1 MPVSTVRAYAS
12 RSRQRPALQY
22 PAKRPL
28 MSAATQGKRG
38 SRRSQTAGEVRQ
50 AVGRGRPWNTGN
62 DQAEQGKL
70 FQNLTSNARRLD
82 VLILSSYQLDAIL
95 PDQLTGERADLE
107 DVLTTAAV
115 QLRRAGQLVTLTAL
129 HTKTGISARQIRERF
144 NRVKLR
150 SEGEFITLN
159 LALNSSPA
167 LNLIQKLVLKAI
179 AKDDPTRD
187 FSTSPLNRR
196 GPPLENP

>member
-1 MPVSTVRAYAS
+1 M
-12 RSRQRPALQY
+12 
-22 PAKRPL
+22 
-28 MSAATQGKRG
+28 
-38 SRRSQTAGEVRQ
+38 
-50 AVGRGRPWNTGN
+50 
-62 DQAEQGKL
+62 
-70 FQNLTSNARRLD
+70 
-82 VLILSSYQLDAIL
+82 LILSSYQLDAIL

-107 DVLTTAAV
+107 DLLTTAAV

-129 HTKTGISARQIRERF
+129 HNKTGISARQIRERF

-179 AKDDPTRD
+179 AQDDTTRD

-196 GPPLENP
+196 GPPLEKP